1 MSAPSA
7 TITNALAPLKDM
19 LAADG
24 YMLEL
29 SESGDGLLAEIKATP
44 EACADCLVPKDMMKT
59 YFIEALRAAVEFDVP
74 DVTLIYPADH

>member
-1 MSAPSA
+1 VSAPSPA
-7 TITNALAPLKDM
+7 ITNALAPLKDM

-24 YMLEL
+24 YELEL
-29 SESGDGLLAEIKATP
+29 SERGDGLIAEIKATP

-59 YFIEALRAAVEFDVP
+59 YFIEALRSAVEFDVP